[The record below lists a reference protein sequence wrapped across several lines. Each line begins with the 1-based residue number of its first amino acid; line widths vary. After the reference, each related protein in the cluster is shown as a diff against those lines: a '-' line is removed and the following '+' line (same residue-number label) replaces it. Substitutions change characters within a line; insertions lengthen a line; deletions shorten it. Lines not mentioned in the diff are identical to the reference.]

1 VCESARLRARRNP
14 GAGKF
19 ISKVV
24 DIEQKRRRQD
34 DLMARTGFRNRNSSI
49 VSGCSKPKRKF
60 QFISVEGTMKRVM
73 LGLALLAI
81 VLPIAARADGINLTN
96 QAGTVTILASGIS
109 SYGSQLRSF
118 NGVVAPKGHAL
129 GTVSYATGALLT
141 GDVWNGGTF
150 SSTGSIFDVVGQGDW
165 MKTLTGLSGEKG
177 KVPLFT
183 GEFVGTIQWNLVNS
197 NKQFHEYQLIG
208 DIQGTLWTG
217 RVVTG
222 NTTQTIYTYWN
233 QERIDNKG
241 SVHLGQIHLNTPEPN
256 TLGLLGGGLLAM
268 AAMFRRVLPKA

>member
-1 VCESARLRARRNP
+1 
-14 GAGKF
+14 
-19 ISKVV
+19 
-24 DIEQKRRRQD
+24 
-34 DLMARTGFRNRNSSI
+34 
-49 VSGCSKPKRKF
+49 
-60 QFISVEGTMKRVM
+60 MKRVM

-177 KVPLFT
+177 KGPLFP
-183 GEFVGTIQWNLVNS
+183 GEFVGTMQWNLVNS

-268 AAMFRRVLPKA
+268 AAMFRRVLTKA